1 MILEAKDLGMLIDT
15 PLYTTLINSYY
26 KAKNLDKCWSIYYD
40 DIVNLWLIKAANVD
54 VRLDENVIGLMIE
67 IASHSR
73 DTEKA
78 VNFFNDLEVEGFT

>member
-1 MILEAKDLGMLIDT
+1 
-15 PLYTTLINSYY
+15 
-26 KAKNLDKCWSIYYD
+26 
-40 DIVNLWLIKAANVD
+40 LIKAANVD